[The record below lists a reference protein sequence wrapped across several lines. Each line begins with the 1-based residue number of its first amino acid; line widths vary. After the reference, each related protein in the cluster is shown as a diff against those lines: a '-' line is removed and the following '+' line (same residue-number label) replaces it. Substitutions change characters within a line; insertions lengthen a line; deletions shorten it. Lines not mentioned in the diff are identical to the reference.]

1 MRKFLTLISAAALLS
16 TPAIAQARGFDSN
29 FSQNVAGP
37 YKLEIVVSE
46 DLAHR
51 ANNLPKKLS
60 DRRSTRRLNA
70 AFANNGNYGDKEI
83 EFLLEDMEKEIT
95 RDFAKRGLTLSD
107 TAPTLLRVTI
117 NKVRPNRPTHNQ
129 LSEDIGLSFSS
140 FGIGGADVSAEIIAE
155 GGTVVG
161 TADYDYYSNFNDSI
175 NLSGSSTWFDTSR
188 AFSKFSRSLTKKLA
202 AMNSPTS

>member
-161 TADYDYYSNFNDSI
+161 TADYDYYSNFNDRI

>member
-161 TADYDYYSNFNDSI
+161 TADYDYYSNFNDRI

-188 AFSKFSRSLTKKLA
+188 AFSKFSRILTKKLA
-202 AMNSPTS
+202 AMNQSST

>member
-140 FGIGGADVSAEIIAE
+140 FGIGGADVSAEIITNSGA
-155 GGTVVG
+155 VIG
-161 TADYDYYSNFNDSI
+161 TADYDYYSNFNNNI

>member
-95 RDFAKRGLTLSD
+95 RDFAKRDLTLSD

-161 TADYDYYSNFNDSI
+161 TADYDYYSNFNDRI

>member
-37 YKLEIVVSE
+37 YKLEVVVSE

-51 ANNLPKKLS
+51 ANNLPEKLS
-60 DRRSTRRLNA
+60 DRASGRRLNA
-70 AFANNGNYGDKEI
+70 SFANNGNYGDKEI

-140 FGIGGADVSAEIIAE
+140 FGIGGADVSANRVIINDAIPRPPRLIFIALKIRGDWMTFSFIVQFRTE
-155 GGTVVG
+155 G
-161 TADYDYYSNFNDSI
+161 
-175 NLSGSSTWFDTSR
+175 SR
-188 AFSKFSRSLTKKLA
+188 
-202 AMNSPTS
+202 

>member
-161 TADYDYYSNFNDSI
+161 TADYDYYSNFNNNI